1 MTVQFKA
8 FIRTIM
14 TCQSENLELYYFEQ
28 QLTILCGIC
37 AHTWQSSCMSSY
49 NHKGCHW
56 IILHVNPVVKR
67 QRDIKTGSPGILL
80 QKYYLKGP
88 NIFMSI
94 FIFGNVNHLFIL
106 PSFIL
111 PLFRKKWLYAGLKE
125 PCGKNTKAE
134 QKCAK

>member
-14 TCQSENLELYYFEQ
+14 TCQSENLELYCFEQ

-67 QRDIKTGSPGILL
+67 HKDWKPWNFATEILFEGSKHI
-80 QKYYLKGP
+80 YVY
-88 NIFMSI
+88 IYF
-94 FIFGNVNHLFIL
+94 
-106 PSFIL
+106 
-111 PLFRKKWLYAGLKE
+111 W
-125 PCGKNTKAE
+125 
-134 QKCAK
+134 